1 MPKKSGLNVE
11 LASHANE
18 PFLPS
23 TYVEYTPQERGELR
37 AFFEGDLWKKTL
49 ANMRMM
55 RPPIF
60 VLGLDGPLGNQIASN
75 QLHRRQGW
83 DLFEI
88 ALAKTILPGAPK
100 KKALNETYPDEGRT
114 DFNKSE

>member
-18 PFLPS
+18 PFFPP

-37 AFFEGDLWKKTL
+37 SFFEGPLWKKTL
-49 ANMRMM
+49 ANVRTY

-60 VLGLDGPLGNQIASN
+60 PLGLDGPLGNQIASN
-75 QLHRRQGW
+75 CLHRRQGW
-83 DLFEI
+83 DMFEV
-88 ALAKTILPGAPK
+88 ALARPILPPIEK
-100 KKALNETYPDEGRT
+100 KKALNETYPNEGRP
-114 DFNKSE
+114 DFEKTE